1 MSSEHY
7 IPNVN
12 LVNQSRRHLPGPIRI
27 MTLPADHPL
36 RFELANEV
44 HARPPEELRA
54 PLKLTYLALLS
65 GSSG

>member
-1 MSSEHY
+1 
-7 IPNVN
+7 
-12 LVNQSRRHLPGPIRI
+12 